1 MKKTASRI
9 LALALMAS
17 LILSGCGS
25 TGTGENTQANNE
37 KPASGESSAEKPE
50 GESIVQGEPITDLVI
65 SKIATSEL
73 STFNLLNSETSA
85 DSQYLTNLWDGL
97 LDVLLP
103 CHKGNLKIFLS
114 KARKARIVRQG
125 HHFGE

>member
-37 KPASGESSAEKPE
+37 KPASGESSAE
-50 GESIVQGEPITDLVI
+50 
-65 SKIATSEL
+65 
-73 STFNLLNSETSA
+73 
-85 DSQYLTNLWDGL
+85 
-97 LDVLLP
+97 
-103 CHKGNLKIFLS
+103 
-114 KARKARIVRQG
+114 
-125 HHFGE
+125 